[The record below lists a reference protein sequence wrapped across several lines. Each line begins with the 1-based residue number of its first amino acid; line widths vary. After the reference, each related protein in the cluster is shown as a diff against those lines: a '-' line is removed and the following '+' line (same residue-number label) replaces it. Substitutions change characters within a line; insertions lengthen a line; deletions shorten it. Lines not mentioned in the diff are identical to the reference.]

1 MVLNMKEKNE
11 VELVVGSAEKLDVGK
26 GIVRIGPNTMRTMYL
41 NYGEIVKIKGEKIT
55 AAKALPDIEEDS
67 DIIRMDSI
75 IRKNSGAL
83 LGDKVIISRAEVKDA
98 KAITLAPMQAD
109 MQFSGDLSSY
119 FKDKFKDIPIVQN
132 NIFAFEIFNRNL
144 PFVVTKTNPRG
155 ILKIVPSTK
164 ITISTKPV
172 SESEISKMP
181 DVTYEDIGGLKD
193 EIQKVREMIEM
204 PMKHPEVFS
213 KLGIDPPKGVLL
225 YGPPGT
231 GKTLLAKALA
241 NEINAY
247 FTSINGPEIMSK
259 YYGESEENLRKVFED
274 AGENSPAIIFI
285 DEIDAIAPKREESKG
300 EVERRVVS
308 QLLTLMD
315 GLKTRGKVVVIA
327 ATNLPDTID
336 PALRRPGRFDREIEI
351 GVPDVNDR
359 KEILQVHTRSMPISE
374 EVNISHYASKTH
386 GYSGA
391 DLEALCK
398 EAGMKALRRVIPDI
412 RGDIEITPEILNKLE
427 VTKND
432 FDLAFLE
439 VEPSAMREAL
449 VEVPTVKWS
458 DIGGLKEVKQRLQEA
473 IEWPLKYPEVFKK
486 IKVEG
491 PKGIL
496 LYGPPG
502 CGKTLLAKAV
512 ATESEANFIAIRGPE
527 LISKWVGE
535 SEKGIRKIFSKARQV
550 APAIIFFDEIDSIA
564 PRRGQETGAKVTE
577 RMVNQLLTEMDGV
590 ESLERVIVIAA
601 TNRPDI
607 LDEALLRP
615 GRFDVIVEIPL
626 PDKESRLEILKIH
639 TKGMPLKDV
648 DINEL
653 VGPTEGFTGAD
664 IKSLVR
670 EAGLNAIRKNLDKT
684 DYVTKE
690 DFDEALQKIKSYKK

>member
-1 MVLNMKEKNE
+1 M
-11 VELVVGSAEKLDVGK
+11 ELIVGSAEKLDVGK
-26 GIVRIGPNTMRTMYL
+26 GIVKIDPNAMRKMYL
-41 NYGEIVKIKGEKIT
+41 NYGEVVKIKGEKTT
-55 AAKALPDIEEDS
+55 AAKALPDIEEGS
-67 DIIRMDSI
+67 GIIRMDSVL
-75 IRKNSGAL
+75 RKNSGVL
-83 LGDKVIISRAEVKDA
+83 LGDKVTISKADIKDA
-98 KAITLAPMQAD
+98 KSITVAPMQAD
-109 MQFSGDLSSY
+109 MQFSGDLSGY
-119 FKDKFKDIPIVQN
+119 FKEKFSDIPIIQN
-132 NIFAFEIFNRNL
+132 NVFVFEIFNRSL

-155 ILKIVPSTK
+155 ILKITPTTK
-164 ITISTKPV
+164 IKVSTKPV
-172 SESEISKMP
+172 SEAEISKMP

-193 EIQKVREMIEM
+193 EIQKIREMIEM

-259 YYGESEENLRKVFED
+259 YYGESEENLRKIFED
-274 AGENSPAIIFI
+274 AGENAPAIIFI

-315 GLKTRGKVVVIA
+315 GLKMRGKVVVIA
-327 ATNLPDTID
+327 ATNLPDSID

-351 GVPDVNDR
+351 GVPDINDR
-359 KEILQVHTRSMPISE
+359 KEILQVHTRSMPITE
-374 EVNISHYASKTH
+374 DVEIAYYASKTH

-391 DLEALCK
+391 DLEVLCK
-398 EAGMKALRRVIPDI
+398 EAGMKALRRVLPDI

-449 VEVPTVKWS
+449 IQVPTVKWT
-458 DIGGLKEVKQRLQEA
+458 DIGGLNEVKQRLQEA
-473 IEWPLKYPEVFKK
+473 VEWPLKYPEVFKR

-496 LYGPPG
+496 LFGPPG

-550 APAIIFFDEIDSIA
+550 APSIIFFDEIDAIA
-564 PRRGQETGAKVTE
+564 PKRGQESGAKVTE

-615 GRFDVIVEIPL
+615 GRFDVIIEIPL
-626 PDKESRLEILKIH
+626 PDKDSRLDILRIH
-639 TKGMPLKDV
+639 TEGMPLKDV
-648 DINEL
+648 DIHDLIEL
-653 VGPTEGFTGAD
+653 TEGFTGAD

-670 EAGLNAIRKNLDKT
+670 EAGLNAIRKGLEKT
-684 DYVTKE
+684 DHVSME
-690 DFDEALQKIKSYKK
+690 DFKEAFEKVKISKK

>member
-1 MVLNMKEKNE
+1 MTENIER
-11 VELVVGSAEKLDVGK
+11 ELVVGSAEKLDVGK
-26 GIVRIGPNTMRTMYL
+26 GIVRIDPEEMRKLFL

-55 AAKALPDIEEDS
+55 AAKALPDITEGS
-67 DIIRMDSI
+67 KIIRMDSI
-75 IRKNSGAL
+75 LRKNTGAL
-83 LGDKVIISRAEVKDA
+83 LGDRVAVSRAEVKEA

-109 MQFSGDLSSY
+109 MQFSGDLSGY
-119 FKDKFKDIPIVQN
+119 FKEKFSDVPIVPN
-132 NIFAFEIFNRNL
+132 NVFVFEIFNRSL

-155 ILKIVPSTK
+155 ILRIVPSTK
-164 ITISTKPV
+164 ITISPKPV
-172 SESEISKMP
+172 SEAEISKMP
-181 DVTYEDIGGLKD
+181 DVTYEDIGGLRD
-193 EIQKVREMIEM
+193 EIQKIREMIEM

-359 KEILQVHTRSMPISE
+359 KEILQVHTRGMPITQD
-374 EVNISHYASKTH
+374 VNISYYASKTH

-398 EAGMKALRRVIPDI
+398 EAGMKALRRVLPDLSG
-412 RGDIEITPEILNKLE
+412 GDIEISPEILNKLE
-427 VTKND
+427 VTKSD
-432 FDLAFLE
+432 FDSAFLE

-449 VEVPTVKWS
+449 VEVPTVKWT

-473 IEWPLKYPEVFKK
+473 VEWPLKYPDVFKK
-486 IKVEG
+486 INVQG

-496 LYGPPG
+496 LFGPPG

-512 ATESEANFIAIRGPE
+512 ATESEANFITVRGPE

-550 APAIIFFDEIDSIA
+550 APSIIFFDEIDSIA
-564 PRRGQETGAKVTE
+564 PRRGQESGVKVTE

-626 PDKESRLEILKIH
+626 PDKESRRDILNIH
-639 TKGMPLKDV
+639 MKGMPLKDV
-648 DINEL
+648 KVDEL
-653 VGPTEGFTGAD
+653 VEQTEGFTGAD
-664 IKSLVR
+664 LKSLTR

-684 DYVTKE
+684 EFVTYE
-690 DFDEALQKIKSYKK
+690 DFKEALQKVKISKK

>member
-1 MVLNMKEKNE
+1 MKENYE
-11 VELVVGSAEKLDVGK
+11 MELIVGSAEKLDVGK
-26 GIVRIGPNTMRTMYL
+26 GIVRIDPDAMRKMYL
-41 NYGEIVKIKGEKIT
+41 NYGEIVKIQGEKVT
-55 AAKALPDIEEDS
+55 AAKALPDIEEGS
-67 DIIRMDSI
+67 RIIRMDSI
-75 IRKNSGAL
+75 LRKNSGAL
-83 LGDKVIISRAEVKDA
+83 LGDRVRVSRAEIKEA

-119 FKDKFKDIPIVQN
+119 FKEKFSDIPIVQN
-132 NIFAFEIFNRNL
+132 NVFVFEIFNRSL

-155 ILKIVPSTK
+155 ILKIIPSTK
-164 ITISTKPV
+164 ITISPKPV
-172 SESEISKMP
+172 SESEISKIP
-181 DVTYEDIGGLKD
+181 DVTYEDIGGLRD
-193 EIQKVREMIEM
+193 EIQKIREMIEM

-359 KEILQVHTRSMPISE
+359 KEILQVHTRGMPITE
-374 EVNISHYASKTH
+374 DVNISHYASKTH

-398 EAGMKALRRVIPDI
+398 EAGMKALRRVLPDI
-412 RGDIEITPEILNKLE
+412 RGDIEITPDILNKLE

-449 VEVPTVKWS
+449 VEVPTIKWS
-458 DIGGLKEVKQRLQEA
+458 DIGGLKEIKQRLQEA
-473 IEWPLKYPEVFKK
+473 VEWPLKYPEVFKK
-486 IKVEG
+486 INVDG

-496 LYGPPG
+496 LFGPPG

-512 ATESEANFIAIRGPE
+512 ATESEANFIAVRGPE

-626 PDKESRLEILKIH
+626 PDKESRLDILKIH
-639 TKGMPLKDV
+639 SKGMPLKDV
-648 DINEL
+648 NINDLVEL
-653 VGPTEGFTGAD
+653 TEGFTGAD

-670 EAGLNAIRKNLDKT
+670 EAGLNAIRKSLDKT
-684 DYVTKE
+684 EYVTNE
-690 DFDEALQKIKSYKK
+690 DFKEALAKVKSSKK

>member
-26 GIVRIGPNTMRTMYL
+26 GVVRIGPNTMRMMHL
-41 NYGEIVKIKGEKIT
+41 NYGEIVRIKGEKIT
-55 AAKALPDIEEDS
+55 AAKALPDIDEDS

-83 LGDKVIISRAEVKDA
+83 LGDKVTISRAEVKDA

-412 RGDIEITPEILNKLE
+412 R
-427 VTKND
+427 V
-432 FDLAFLE
+432 
-439 VEPSAMREAL
+439 
-449 VEVPTVKWS
+449 
-458 DIGGLKEVKQRLQEA
+458 
-473 IEWPLKYPEVFKK
+473 
-486 IKVEG
+486 
-491 PKGIL
+491 
-496 LYGPPG
+496 
-502 CGKTLLAKAV
+502 
-512 ATESEANFIAIRGPE
+512 
-527 LISKWVGE
+527 
-535 SEKGIRKIFSKARQV
+535 
-550 APAIIFFDEIDSIA
+550 
-564 PRRGQETGAKVTE
+564 
-577 RMVNQLLTEMDGV
+577 
-590 ESLERVIVIAA
+590 
-601 TNRPDI
+601 
-607 LDEALLRP
+607 
-615 GRFDVIVEIPL
+615 
-626 PDKESRLEILKIH
+626 ILK
-639 TKGMPLKDV
+639 
-648 DINEL
+648 
-653 VGPTEGFTGAD
+653 
-664 IKSLVR
+664 
-670 EAGLNAIRKNLDKT
+670 
-684 DYVTKE
+684 
-690 DFDEALQKIKSYKK
+690 

>member
-1 MVLNMKEKNE
+1 MTENIER
-11 VELVVGSAEKLDVGK
+11 ELVVGSAEKLDVGK
-26 GIVRIGPNTMRTMYL
+26 GIVRIDPDAMRKMYL
-41 NYGEIVKIKGEKIT
+41 NYGDIVKIKGEKIT
-55 AAKALPDIEEDS
+55 AAKALPDVTEGS
-67 DIIRMDSI
+67 NIIRMDSI
-75 IRKNSGAL
+75 LRKNSGAL
-83 LGDKVIISRAEVKDA
+83 LGDKVSVSRAEVKDA

-119 FKDKFKDIPIVQN
+119 FKEKFSDVPIVQN
-132 NIFAFEIFNRNL
+132 NVFVFEIFNRSL

-155 ILKIVPSTK
+155 ILRIVPSTK
-164 ITISTKPV
+164 ITISPKPV
-172 SESEISKMP
+172 SEAEISKIP
-181 DVTYEDIGGLKD
+181 DVTYEDIGGLRD
-193 EIQKVREMIEM
+193 EIQKIREMIEM

-359 KEILQVHTRSMPISE
+359 KEILQVHTRGMPITQD
-374 EVNISHYASKTH
+374 VDIGYFASKTH

-391 DLEALCK
+391 DLEALCR
-398 EAGMKALRRVIPDI
+398 EAGMKALRRVLPDI
-412 RGDIEITPEILNKLE
+412 KGGDIEISPDLLNKLE
-427 VTKND
+427 VTKTD
-432 FDLAFLE
+432 FDSAFLE

-458 DIGGLKEVKQRLQEA
+458 DIGGLSEVKGRLQEA
-473 IEWPLKYPEVFKK
+473 VEWPLKYPEVFKK

-496 LYGPPG
+496 LFGPPG

-512 ATESEANFIAIRGPE
+512 ATESEANFIAVRGPE

-550 APAIIFFDEIDSIA
+550 APSIIFFDEIDSIA

-626 PDKESRLEILKIH
+626 PDKESRLDILKIH
-639 TKGMPLKDV
+639 TKDMPLKDV
-648 DINEL
+648 DIESLVNE
-653 VGPTEGFTGAD
+653 TEGFSGAD
-664 IKSLVR
+664 LKALVR
-670 EAGLNAIRKNLDKT
+670 EAGLNAIRKNLNKT
-684 DYVTKE
+684 EYVTSE
-690 DFDEALQKIKSYKK
+690 DFKEALKKIKSSKK

>member
-1 MVLNMKEKNE
+1 MAE
-11 VELVVGSAEKLDVGK
+11 VIERELVVGSAEKLDVGK
-26 GIVRIGPNTMRTMYL
+26 GIVRIDPDAMRKMFL
-41 NYGEIVKIKGEKIT
+41 NYGDIVKIKGEKIT
-55 AAKALPDIEEDS
+55 AAKALPDVIEGS
-67 DIIRMDSI
+67 NIIRMDSI
-75 IRKNSGAL
+75 LRKNSGAL
-83 LGDKVIISRAEVKDA
+83 LGDKVSVSRAEVKEA

-119 FKDKFKDIPIVQN
+119 FKEKFSDVPIIQN
-132 NIFAFEIFNRNL
+132 NVFVFEIFNRSL

-155 ILKIVPSTK
+155 ILRIVPSTK
-164 ITISTKPV
+164 ITISPKPV
-172 SESEISKMP
+172 SEAEISKIP
-181 DVTYEDIGGLKD
+181 DVTYEDIGGLRD
-193 EIQKVREMIEM
+193 EIQKIREMIEM

-359 KEILQVHTRSMPISE
+359 KEILQVHTRGMPITQD
-374 EVNISHYASKTH
+374 VDIGYFASKTH

-391 DLEALCK
+391 DLEALCR
-398 EAGMKALRRVIPDI
+398 EAGMKALRRVLPDI
-412 RGDIEITPEILNKLE
+412 KGGDIEISPDLLNKLE
-427 VTKND
+427 VTKTD
-432 FDLAFLE
+432 FDSAFLE

-449 VEVPTVKWS
+449 VEVPTVKWN
-458 DIGGLKEVKQRLQEA
+458 DIGGLSEVKGRLQEA
-473 IEWPLKYPEVFKK
+473 VEWPLKYPEVFKK

-496 LYGPPG
+496 LFGPPG

-512 ATESEANFIAIRGPE
+512 ATESEANFIAVRGPE

-564 PRRGQETGAKVTE
+564 PKRGQESGVKVTE

-626 PDKESRLEILKIH
+626 PDKESRLDILKIH
-639 TKGMPLKDV
+639 TKEMPLKDV
-648 DINEL
+648 DVEKL
-653 VGPTEGFTGAD
+653 VDETEGFSGAD
-664 IKSLVR
+664 LKALAR

-684 DYVTKE
+684 EYVTYQ
-690 DFDEALQKIKSYKK
+690 DFKEALNKVKTSKK